1 MCKNRLRQKVAWR
14 KMCTSKERQGER
26 RNEGQANEPKNKENE
41 GRKVWVA
48 GEKEEREEEG
58 QEGEGEKISE
68 RRRNSRW
75 KEVKKGKY

>member
-1 MCKNRLRQKVAWR
+1 MNQK
-14 KMCTSKERQGER
+14 K
-26 RNEGQANEPKNKENE
+26 KENE

-68 RRRNSRW
+68 TRRNSRW